1 MASLTD
7 TAPTIKRVLII
18 DDDESIGELVRDY
31 LKGWSCDEVDAVT
44 DGNAAWDRLQAAAYD
59 LVILDWRLPGVSGMA
74 LFNRLRTLPLY
85 DRTPVLVSSGLLV
98 QDDFRLLDEYP
109 CTQCLAKPYS
119 EPVFL
124 DSVTRLLSD
133 SAWYTSHRD
142 EIGELMRGVAQKN
155 PESLTKLQRILSSHP
170 SNGAPLALMAARSA
184 KAQGDLSTAEALLA
198 GALRRHSESVPLLFE
213 LAKVH
218 FATKRYDEAMA
229 LLTKAQRLSPRNLN
243 RAHFMGEV
251 ALNQTQ
257 PAAAAE
263 FFSKALKIDPEHE
276 AAKRGLAVSELLQQ
290 AGGEAG
296 GAPVQVHQSFA
307 SMINLIAIALVRSGK
322 YAEGIQRYQEAMEF
336 VQDPH
341 DRARLAFNLGL
352 GCTRSGQ
359 HEAARRWFLEADR
372 LSGGT
377 LAKARR
383 ALGHVEAAESMSDDL
398 EEIEPEGFTAVAP
411 ALTPVN
417 KPGAGAPIAAAP
429 RAKLQA
435 APPLAA
441 PNGPVIAATKTP
453 QIQSVARP
461 QPKPPAHESLV
472 IPQGALV
479 PAKVVA
485 LVKQAVAAMAKKHAD
500 QASGSN
506 MGQLTV
512 LMYHHQDRGWARAE
526 KQLQLLG
533 VKNLV
538 GFNQIPPLLDA
549 LRESPLPLVLI
560 WNDSADDNHAL
571 DALEAVLE
579 LGFSRRIGLLVHC
592 VGDKAIAQS
601 MIKRPHAL
609 LYDRMAVVDWAR
621 AKFEADIA
629 STLNSMLGPSSVL
642 SLIVELNKQAAELQ
656 KGEALPPT
664 VSNGLALASKKVP
677 FPSAQIWVEGLHVAC
692 LARAERSDE
701 ARRVAAAMMQRCGDA
716 FVARFAVASVDAQA
730 GQIKT
735 ALELIAWL
743 HQTRQASHERIAAVA
758 GMLADHGQL
767 AAVRLALQAASLAGA
782 FAEDYRYLML
792 AARVL
797 LSEGQLDAAGRCC
810 EAAIRL
816 CPNRWDL
823 LATYAAVL
831 LQLNDVANA
840 LAIVE
845 SALQCVGSDQRR
857 LRILNA
863 RCLGVA
869 RRWAEAEA
877 CLQPVL
883 MQAPNDRE
891 AQALKL
897 ALDSREVGLT

>member
-1 MASLTD
+1 MTD
-7 TAPTIKRVLII
+7 TASTIKRVLII

-31 LKGWSCDEVDAVT
+31 LKGWSCDQVDAVT
-44 DGNAAWDRLQAAAYD
+44 DGTAAWGLLQAAPYD
-59 LVILDWRLPGVSGMA
+59 LIVLDWRLPGVSGMA
-74 LFNRLRTLPLY
+74 LFNRLRTLPIY
-85 DRTPVLVSSGLLV
+85 DKTPVLVSSGLLV

-109 CTQCLAKPYS
+109 CTQCLAKPYG
-119 EPVFL
+119 EHVFR
-124 DSVTRLLSD
+124 DSVTRLLTD
-133 SAWYTSHRD
+133 SAWYESHRD
-142 EIGELMRGVAQKN
+142 EITVLMRGVAQKS

-170 SNGAPLALMAARSA
+170 SNGAPLALMAARAA

-198 GALRRHSESVPLLFE
+198 GALKRHSESVPLLFE
-213 LAKVH
+213 LAKIY
-218 FATKRYDEAMA
+218 FATKRHDEAMA
-229 LLTKAQRLSPRNLN
+229 LLTKAQRLSPRNLS
-243 RAHFMGEV
+243 RAHLMGEV

-263 FFSKALKIDPEHE
+263 FFSQALKIDPEYE
-276 AAKRGLAVSELLQQ
+276 PAKRGLAVSELLQQ
-290 AGGEAG
+290 GVAEEG
-296 GAPVQVHQSFA
+296 GAPVPVHQSFA

-322 YAEGIQRYQEAMEF
+322 FTEGIQRYQEAMEF

-352 GCTRSGQ
+352 GCSRSGE

-411 ALTPVN
+411 ASARVP
-417 KPGAGAPIAAAP
+417 KPGAVAPTAAAP
-429 RAKLQA
+429 SAPLQSVPPPA
-435 APPLAA
+435 APHSPVMDAKA
-441 PNGPVIAATKTP
+441 PHAPRGV
-453 QIQSVARP
+453 RP
-461 QPKPPAHESLV
+461 QPKPPANESLL
-472 IPQGALV
+472 IPQGVLA

-485 LVKQAVAAMAKKHAD
+485 LVKQAVAAMAKKHAE
-500 QASGSN
+500 QASGAK

-533 VKNLV
+533 VKSLA
-538 GFNQIPPLLDA
+538 GFTQIPPLLDA

-571 DALEAVLE
+571 DALEAILE

-621 AKFEADIA
+621 AKFEADIS

-642 SLIVELNKQAAELQ
+642 SLIVELNKKAAEQQ
-656 KGEALPPT
+656 KGEALPP
-664 VSNGLALASKKVP
+664 VLSNGLALASKKVP

-692 LARAERSDE
+692 LAKAGRLDD
-701 ARRVAAAMMQRCGDA
+701 ARRVAAAMLQRCGDA
-716 FVARFAVASVDAQA
+716 FVARFAVASLDAEA
-730 GQIKT
+730 GQIKP
-735 ALELIAWL
+735 ALELIEWL
-743 HQTRQASHERIAAVA
+743 HLTRQASPERIAAVA
-758 GMLADHGQL
+758 GMLVDHGQH
-767 AAVRLALQAASLAGA
+767 AAVRLALQAASLAGG

-792 AARVL
+792 AGRVL
-797 LSEGQLDAAGRCC
+797 LGEGQLDAAAHCC

-816 CPNRWDL
+816 YPTRWDL
-823 LATYAAVL
+823 LGTYAAVL

-857 LRILNA
+857 LRVFNA

-883 MQAPNDRE
+883 MEAPNDPE

-897 ALDSREVGLT
+897 AIDRREVGTDFT